1 MADSLRDRIAAAISA
16 VDDWRGVT
24 DPAILVDAVMAVLA
38 PEIYHHNTGCV
49 CDDCWCE
56 QDGPPISSLR
66 DHVIRAIQ
74 RSNTVLYPNEWHPLT
89 DALIAE
95 LGLRREDWNEGHS
108 DRHRWV
114 SRWMP

>member
-1 MADSLRDRIAAAISA
+1 MSGEPTDSIPADCPADALRDPKRCCC
-16 VDDWRGVT
+16 DTGFNPT
-24 DPAILVDAVMAVLA
+24 DFKVERPSLKS
-38 PEIYHHNTGCV
+38 
-49 CDDCWCE
+49 
-56 QDGPPISSLR
+56 GPPISSLR